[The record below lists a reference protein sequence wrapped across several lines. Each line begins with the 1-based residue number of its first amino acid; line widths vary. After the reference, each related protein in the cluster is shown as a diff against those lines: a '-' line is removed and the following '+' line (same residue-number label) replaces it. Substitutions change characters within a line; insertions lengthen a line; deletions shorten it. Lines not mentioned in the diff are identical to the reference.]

1 MIIDRSSPL
10 YRGAGGGPRLESYCP
25 ARPSPIPGPA
35 RRRRHG
41 IEIAGAQGGGSS
53 RPPAGHEAE
62 AVAVPPPRPP
72 SVGKAVRLLEKQG
85 NQLRQLGEQQATNA
99 DVSQLK
105 FQLAALSACWSLP
118 CQATAAAAAAPPGSR
133 TSVSAKKRAILGTGV
148 N

>member
-1 MIIDRSSPL
+1 MIIDRSCPL

-53 RPPAGHEAE
+53 RPPAGDEAE
-62 AVAVPPPRPP
+62 AAAVPPPPTA

-85 NQLRQLGEQQATNA
+85 NQLRQLGEQQETKADAAQLTKDATN
-99 DVSQLK
+99 
-105 FQLAALSACWSLP
+105 
-118 CQATAAAAAAPPGSR
+118 
-133 TSVSAKKRAILGTGV
+133 
-148 N
+148 